1 MIFDILIITGL
12 VLIFL
17 TLIYLIIKTKQTQ
30 QFIETVSFRLE
41 STIHQKTSNQFNQ
54 FESYTYLKDR
64 LNLHNGL
71 PYTTHWSAS
80 PDFLKIIV
88 EHCLNTKPETILE
101 CSSGLTTVMLARCCQ
116 INNHGRVFSLEH
128 DSQYVSNS
136 QANIKRYELENY
148 ATVIHAPL
156 ESYTLSATEYQWY
169 SLNNIPNKSIN
180 MLVIDGPPG
189 YIQKH
194 SRYPALALLFNKL
207 AEDCIIFL
215 DDAARDDE
223 TEIIELWKKEHPGL
237 KHHRINTERGCSVLS
252 LK

>member
-1 MIFDILIITGL
+1 MIFEIIIIVCLFLIL
-12 VLIFL
+12 L
-17 TLIYLIIKTKQTQ
+17 TLIYLIIKTNQTQ
-30 QFIETVSFRLE
+30 HLIKTTSSRLE
-41 STIHQKTSNQFNQ
+41 STIHHKTSNLFNQ

-88 EHCLNTKPETILE
+88 EHCLASKPATILE
-101 CSSGLTTVMLARCCQ
+101 CSSGLTTVMLARCCH
-116 INNHGRVFSLEH
+116 INNAGTVFSLEH
-128 DSQYVSNS
+128 DSQYVA
-136 QANIKRYELENY
+136 QTQDNIKRHELENY
-148 ATVIHAPL
+148 TTIINAPL
-156 ESYTLSATEYQWY
+156 ESYKLNSTEYQWY
-169 SLNNIPNKSIN
+169 SLANIPDKKIN

-194 SRYPALALLFNKL
+194 SRYPALSLLFNKL
-207 AEDCIIFL
+207 ADDCIIFL

-223 TEIIELWKKEHPGL
+223 KELIEIWKKEHPSI
-237 KHHRINTERGCSVLS
+237 KHHYINTERGCSVLQ